1 MTILHYLHRM
11 NNMRKPFIF
20 LLIFFSAIHLFAQK
34 VDVSNPV
41 KLSSRVEKVKIV
53 GKNQD
58 GYVIRLSGDEE
69 NFQVYGNDMQL
80 RFAKKLDLRNGD
92 GFVQHMQL
100 YKTGGVVYFLRPEGK
115 ATILLAQMLNGS
127 FLNMG
132 APIPVDTF
140 QDNVDIVQSN
150 LRVKQSAN
158 LAFTVFYAPLFNG
171 KIVSSM
177 QTVCID
183 KNINRVY
190 KRFPLVEKQEKEM
203 EFAKCFV
210 DTNGTSLLVFNDG
223 LNTMKVCVW
232 GKEESDFKTFQVA
245 FAKKVFSDPYIEL
258 DNKNHQLLLAGFY
271 DNETG
276 MSEPAAYGFF
286 YKTYDYLQGN
296 LKSQSQT
303 AFPDS
308 FIQSLTGRMPSQS
321 NNRLYTFAI
330 RKVIQRIDGGVLI
343 TAESSI
349 KDRREEPVVSL
360 SSINPYTSYR
370 TVNTFQYND
379 IIAFS
384 INATG
389 SLEWNSIM
397 RKKQYSEEDN
407 GFNSSFVCVNLKDQL
422 RFIFPEDISF
432 GSDIDEYTL
441 KSSGEFKKHML
452 FEQEDKD
459 VFLVPKQGKQ
469 VTPNEVLI
477 PSIKKG
483 ELRILRIKY

>member
-1 MTILHYLHRM
+1 M
-11 NNMRKPFIF
+11 NNVQS
-20 LLIFFSAIHLFAQK
+20 LLILLLSIFSYTELLAQK
-34 VDVSNPV
+34 IDVSSPV
-41 KLSSRVEKVKIV
+41 KLSSRVEKIKII

-69 NFQVYGNDMQL
+69 NFQVYGNDMRL
-80 RFAKKLDLRNGD
+80 VFAKKLDLRNGD
-92 GFVQHMQL
+92 GFIQHIQL
-100 YKTGGVVYFLRPEGK
+100 YKTGGVVYFLRSDGRT
-115 ATILLAQMLNGS
+115 TILMAQVLNGT
-127 FLNMG
+127 FQNAG

-140 QDNVDIVQSN
+140 PDNTDITQAN

-158 LAFTVFYAPLFNG
+158 QAYTVFYAPVFSG
-171 KIVSSM
+171 KTVSKM
-177 QTVCID
+177 QTVCVD
-183 KNINRVY
+183 KNINRIY
-190 KRFPLVEKQEKEM
+190 KQFPTVDKPEKEM

-210 DTNGTSLLVFNDG
+210 DTNGTTLLVFNDG
-223 LNTMKVCVW
+223 LNTMKVSVW
-232 GKEESDFKTFQVA
+232 GRSESDYLVFSVPFT
-245 FAKKVFSDPYIEL
+245 KKIFSDPYIEL
-258 DNKNHQLLLAGFY
+258 DNKNKQLLFAGFY

-286 YKTYDYLQGN
+286 YKTYDYTLGQ
-296 LKSQSQT
+296 LKSESVT

-308 FIQSLTGRMPSQS
+308 FIQALTGRLPSQN
-321 NNRLYTFAI
+321 NNRLYTFSI
-330 RKVIQRIDGGVLI
+330 KKVVQRMDGGVLI
-343 TAESSI
+343 AAESSI
-349 KDRREEPVVSL
+349 KDRREEPIVSL

-370 TVNTFQYND
+370 TINTFQYND

-389 SLEWNSIM
+389 NLVWNSIM

-422 RFIFPEDISF
+422 RFIFPEEITFS
-432 GSDIDEYTL
+432 SDIDEFTL
-441 KSSGEFKKHML
+441 KSTGEFKKHML

-459 VFLVPKQGKQ
+459 VFLVPKLGKQ
-469 VTPNEVLI
+469 VSANEVLI